1 MEKQEQQMQI
11 NIKEEIAHG
20 IYSNLA
26 VITHS
31 NSEFIVDFVSLMPG
45 VQKGEVL
52 SRIILTPQNA
62 KRLLAALG
70 DNIRKFEE
78 KNGTIK
84 EFHGDNA
91 IPILGG
97 NGGLA

>member
-1 MEKQEQQMQI
+1 MEKEQQMQI
-11 NIKEEIAHG
+11 NIKEEVAHG

-31 NSEFIVDFVSLMPG
+31 NSEFIVDFVSMMPG
-45 VQKGEVL
+45 LQKGEVL

-62 KRLLAALG
+62 KHLLSALS

-78 KNGTIK
+78 KNGVIK
-84 EFHGDNA
+84 DNA
-91 IPILGG
+91 VEKGIPILGG

>member
-1 MEKQEQQMQI
+1 MQI
-11 NIKEEIAHG
+11 NIKEEVAHG

-31 NSEFIVDFVSLMPG
+31 NSEFIVDFVSMMPG
-45 VQKGEVL
+45 LQKGEVL
-52 SRIILTPQNA
+52 SRVILTPQNA
-62 KRLLAALG
+62 KHLLAALG
-70 DNIRKFEE
+70 DKIRKFEE
-78 KNGTIK
+78 KNGPIK
-84 EFHGDNA
+84 DYHGDNA

>member
-1 MEKQEQQMQI
+1 MQI
-11 NIKEEIAHG
+11 NIKEEVAHG

-31 NSEFIVDFVSLMPG
+31 NSEFIVDFVSMMPG
-45 VQKGEVL
+45 LQKGEVL
-52 SRIILTPQNA
+52 YRVILTPQND
-62 KRLLAALG
+62 KHLLAALG

-78 KNGTIK
+78 KNGPIK
-84 EFHGDNA
+84 DYHGDNA